1 MHFERHT
8 ILFFLQQDDS
18 QRWFLLAKNF
28 GYLDMVYSVSLKKIE
43 ETWKMKTKEVG
54 GLKKTHWDTMSHRS
68 SSPEPTPKH
77 YGNHVESS
85 WQKQKKAA
93 IIQRRALNFLQK
105 TGKITPEDYLMK
117 WQEGC
122 LKEFMLYWRMKLGI
136 PNIDFKDL
144 IELWKLFL
152 SHVLYF
158 HLCLHVSLH
167 LSPIVGAK
175 YKELGDSLRF

>member
-54 GLKKTHWDTMSHRS
+54 GLKKLWAIDHPPQNPHLNIMETTWNLLN
-68 SSPEPTPKH
+68 K
-77 YGNHVESS
+77 N
-85 WQKQKKAA
+85 KKKAA

-105 TGKITPEDYLMK
+105 TWKITPEDYLMK